1 MSAQAVYA
9 ANHKQWSDS
18 LVLTEDGRFWRT
30 AGFRGWSETS
40 KSAGRW
46 ESAGN
51 ELTLTWFEWGPEHL
65 ASRDGGRTFE
75 CTKGYQFTL
84 RLPPADGVPGWLFR
98 GHSQEQ
104 TVAEVRRLLRAELEL
119 VQQRLGYADTFYFDR
134 AREMAAPKVAFL
146 RDAVGVFEREMKL

>member
-1 MSAQAVYA
+1 MSGQAVYA

-51 ELTLTWFEWGPEHL
+51 ELTLTWFEWGPE
-65 ASRDGGRTFE
+65 
-75 CTKGYQFTL
+75 Q
-84 RLPPADGVPGWLFR
+84 
-98 GHSQEQ
+98 
-104 TVAEVRRLLRAELEL
+104 
-119 VQQRLGYADTFYFDR
+119 
-134 AREMAAPKVAFL
+134 
-146 RDAVGVFEREMKL
+146 EREPQTAASAALVSIGRRVYSSRTL